1 MSRAFAPRR
10 KVTCSICK
18 ETGHNMRTCPFGY
31 ADHFEPVEC
40 QLVNTRQYEPCYRFD
55 PICFLN
61 EPLVAELL
69 PVDTVE
75 CILLDTTNLDLLAD
89 TASKASKLLP
99 IKKRV
104 MFSDKAPQIC
114 VFYAPLSEN
123 KSPAKLPFRFGEDED
138 DAEDLK
144 IKALSLLNK
153 QINTLC
159 PKVNDHALRRSVKAM
174 PKSMVAIEQKKNF
187 KCRIDPIK
195 FVMGELLTSTT
206 VMEDLKLFPKDV
218 LEKSRALIQGIIV
231 ELNEG
236 REVYPLYESGS
247 KIKKPHIELLENRSR
262 IIELYLKTL
271 K

>member
-1 MSRAFAPRR
+1 MSVQNAPRR
-10 KVTCSICK
+10 RTVTCSICK
-18 ETGHNMRTCPFGY
+18 ETGHNRRTCPFGY
-31 ADHFEPVEC
+31 ADHFQPVEC
-40 QLVNTRQYEPCYRFD
+40 QLVNNRQFEPCYRFD
-55 PICFLN
+55 PVC
-61 EPLVAELL
+61 LL
-69 PVDTVE
+69 TEPVDTVK
-75 CILLDTTNLDLLAD
+75 CILLSDLDTSNLNLLAS
-89 TASKASKLLP
+89 TASSTSTKLP
-99 IKKRV
+99 IKKKLR
-104 MFSDKAPQIC
+104 FSDNAPQIC
-114 VFYAPLSEN
+114 EFDAPLSEN
-123 KSPAKLPFRFGEDED
+123 KSPAKLPRIFGEDKD

-144 IKALSLLNK
+144 LKALSLLNK

-195 FVMGELLTSTT
+195 FVMGELLTSAT

-218 LEKSRALIQGIIV
+218 LEKSKALIQDIIV

-247 KIKKPHIELLENRSR
+247 KIKKPHIGLLENRSR